1 MAKLYE
7 EQGQTLPYIDTDK
20 VARAPKDSSHS
31 NPYDTSVLKKNTENN
46 MHTEN
51 TVYLASKLN
60 DQNLYNEAKEI
71 VAEHDRE
78 GYMSDANKKRRDT
91 LNGRLHEKIKTKYG
105 EQVYQEVRGN
115 M

>member
-1 MAKLYE
+1 MGKLYE
-7 EQGQTLPYIDTDK
+7 ETKPQNPYVETEK
-20 VARAPKDSSHS
+20 ESFNRKHNL

-51 TVYLASKLN
+51 TLYLASKLN

-78 GYMSDANKKRRDT
+78 GYMSDTNKKRRDT
-91 LNGRLHEKIKTKYG
+91 LNGRLHEKIRAKYG
-105 EQVYQEVRGN
+105 EQTYQEVRGN